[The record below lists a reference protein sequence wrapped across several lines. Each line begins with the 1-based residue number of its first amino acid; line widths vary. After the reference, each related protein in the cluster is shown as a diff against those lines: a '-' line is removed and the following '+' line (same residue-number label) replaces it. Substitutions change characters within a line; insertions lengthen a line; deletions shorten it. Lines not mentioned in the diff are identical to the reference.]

1 MRIAVMGAG
10 GVGGYFGGR
19 LAEAGEEV
27 VFIARGPHLEAL
39 RQHGLRIDSAL
50 GDVTIDPIQNAADPA
65 EVGVVDLVI
74 FAVKLYDTEAAAAA
88 LRPLLGPATGV
99 VTLQNGIDGMT
110 VLTRVLG
117 AAHVIGGVAQIAAVI
132 GAPGTIEHTG
142 TMARVAFG
150 EVDGAHSARVEAL
163 AAAFGRAGVEYEVNP
178 DIERA
183 IWEKMAF
190 LAAFSGMTALMRLP
204 IGPIREDRQARGL
217 LQHAIAEA
225 TAVAEASGI
234 DLGADFAGRCLGHI
248 DQLPASM
255 KSSLLQD
262 LERGRRLELP
272 WLSGAIGHRG
282 RQLGIATPTHDFITT
297 ALGLHVG
304 GRS

>member
-27 VFIARGPHLEAL
+27 VFIARGAHLEAL
-39 RQHGLRIDSAL
+39 GQQGLRIDSAL
-50 GDVTIDPIQNAADPA
+50 GDVAIHPIGHAADPA
-65 EVGVVDLVI
+65 EVGVVDMVI

-88 LRPLLGPATGV
+88 LRPLLGPTTGV
-99 VTLQNGIDGMT
+99 VTLQNGIDGMA

-132 GAPGTIEHTG
+132 AAPGMIQHTG
-142 TMARVAFG
+142 TMARVTFG
-150 EVDGAHSARVEAL
+150 ETDGAHSARVEAL
-163 AAAFGRAGVEYEVNP
+163 ATAFGRAGVEYEVSAE
-178 DIERA
+178 IERA

-190 LAAFSGMTALMRLP
+190 LSAFSGMTALMRLP

-217 LQHAIAEA
+217 LQHA
-225 TAVAEASGI
+225 VAEAAAVAKASGT
-234 DLGADFAGRCLGHI
+234 DLGADFTARRLGHI

-272 WLSGAIGHRG
+272 WLSGAISRMGRDRG
-282 RQLGIATPTHDFITT
+282 VATPTHDFITT
-297 ALGLHVG
+297 ALSLHVG
-304 GRS
+304 GRT